1 MDAMS
6 FFCNR
11 FNIPNMESFEIG
23 DEVVDKYGAKAVV
36 VREPYYI
43 NGEGFVLIFYG
54 QYLSSTTTK
63 SLTKTGKNHKEV
75 GILLNKLKED

>member
-43 NGEGFVLIFYG
+43 NGEGFD
-54 QYLSSTTTK
+54 LSF
-63 SLTKTGKNHKEV
+63 TGN
-75 GILLNKLKED
+75 I